1 MKKVKKIIKV
11 IILVV
16 FSVIVASGIAGVSYY
31 YTVTR
36 SVTLNAEKLS
46 KNNKYSSLKILD
58 ANKNLIANSN
68 QGYAKIT
75 ELSTHTKNA
84 FISAEDKRF
93 YKHKGIDP
101 IRIGGAIVS
110 NIKTKS
116 FSEGAS
122 TISQQLIKNTH
133 LSNEKTINRKLQ
145 EIKLTGSLEKKYT
158 KDEIL
163 ELYLNNI
170 YFGNGTYGIENAS
183 KYYFGKSAKYL
194 TLSESAMLA
203 GTINAPSVYDIE
215 NKTENAIARRNL
227 ILKQMHKNG
236 KITNQE
242 RVRATNESV
251 KISPLHTAST
261 KYIYGQILK
270 EASKILSLTENDL
283 SNNNLTIETYIDLLV
298 QEQVN
303 KTISEN
309 YKNITS
315 SPEIASI
322 VIDNKTHGV
331 VAVTGSSQTLNFP
344 KQPGSSI
351 KPILVFA
358 PAIENGTITKDTKL
372 LDEKINISGYCPEN
386 ADHTYHGMISATE
399 ALKNSYNIP
408 AVKLLNEIGI
418 SYAQEFASNLGI
430 EFNED
435 DNNLSIALGG
445 FTKGIT
451 LKSLVDAYSSF
462 ACDGNWAKSVYI
474 KSISKNSKTIYTHK
488 PEPLKVINSN
498 TVKQINEMLI
508 ETAKTGTAKRLSD
521 LDYQIASKTGT
532 VGKQNSKTN
541 TDAFNVSYTS
551 SHTILSYFGGKSLP
565 SKINGSTYPTM
576 LTKDICDILYAKNQP
591 QNLLKNSPKTI
602 ANTSLSC
609 DNKPDINSVLFA
621 HNFQNKKPILTF
633 YVEPYHT
640 YKLVRAHKKKEEII
654 FFQDNSKNAKIVNF
668 EDKTASKHKIYE
680 YFLQICDDDNNQ
692 KKSNIVKLKSN

>member
-1 MKKVKKIIKV
+1 MKKVRKIIKV
-11 IILVV
+11 IILVA
-16 FSVIVASGIAGVSYY
+16 FSVIVASGIGGISYY
-31 YTVTR
+31 FAVTH
-36 SVTLNAEKLS
+36 SVTLSADKLS
-46 KNNKYSSLKILD
+46 KNNKYSGLKILD
-58 ANKNLIANSN
+58 INKNLITNSN

-145 EIKLTGSLEKKYT
+145 EIKLTTNLEKNYS

-242 RVRATNESV
+242 RVQATNEKV
-251 KISPLHTAST
+251 KLNFSHTTST
-261 KYIYGQILK
+261 KYIYSQILK
-270 EASKILSLTENDL
+270 EASQILSVSENEL
-283 SNNNLTIETYIDLLV
+283 SNNNLTIETYIDLSV
-298 QEQVN
+298 QQQVCQ
-303 KTISEN
+303 TISEN

-322 VIDNKTHGV
+322 VIDNKTHGI
-331 VAVTGSSQTLNFP
+331 VAVTGSSQTLQHT

-372 LDEKINISGYCPEN
+372 LDENINISGYSPEN
-386 ADHTYHGMISATE
+386 ADHTYHGMVSATE

-418 SYAQEFASNLGI
+418 SYAQNFAKKLGI
-430 EFNED
+430 EFDEN

-445 FTKGIT
+445 FTKGIS
-451 LKSLVDAYSSF
+451 LKSLVEAYSSF

-474 KSISKNSKTIYTHK
+474 KSISKNGKLIYTHK
-488 PEPLKVINSN
+488 TSPVKAISTS
-498 TVKQINEMLI
+498 TVNQINEMLI
-508 ETAKTGTAKRLSD
+508 ETAKTGTAKRLCD

-551 SHTILSYFGGKSLP
+551 SHTILSYFGGKNLP

-576 LTKDICDILYAKNQP
+576 LTKDICNILYAKNHP
-591 QNLLKNSPKTI
+591 QNLLNNSPKTI
-602 ANTSLSC
+602 SNNSC
-609 DNKPDINSVLFA
+609 FVDEKSDINPTLIA
-621 HNFQNKKPILTF
+621 HNFKNKKPILTF
-633 YVEPYHT
+633 LTEPNYS
-640 YKLVRAHKKKEEII
+640 YKLVRIYKKKEEII
-654 FFQDNSKNAKIVNF
+654 FFQDITKNAKIINF

-680 YFLQICDDDNNQ
+680 YFLQITDNEGNQ
-692 KKSNIVKLKSN
+692 KTSNTAKLKSN